1 MCGNFPQPSPVRLTS
16 AGLGGEADSGGGA
29 TFPMPALALALEYEA
44 TRRLAEHV
52 LASGLGV
59 PEAMI
64 VVDAAIAMP
73 ESVETHFMWRPRL
86 RDPAE
91 EQVLEAA
98 VNGRAEAI
106 VTVNR
111 RDFGTARPPRH
122 ARPPKPDALPTGW
135 PTHHG

>member
-1 MCGNFPQPSPVRLTS
+1 
-16 AGLGGEADSGGGA
+16 
-29 TFPMPALALALEYEA
+29 MPALALALEYEA
-44 TRRLAEHV
+44 TRRLAEYV
-52 LASGLGV
+52 LAAGLGV

-64 VVDAAIAMP
+64 FVDAAIAMP
-73 ESVETHFMWRPRL
+73 EPVETHVMRWLRL

-111 RDFGTARPPRH
+111 RDFGTAPPPRH
-122 ARPPKPDALPTGW
+122 ARPPRPNALPTGW
-135 PTHHG
+135 PTRHG